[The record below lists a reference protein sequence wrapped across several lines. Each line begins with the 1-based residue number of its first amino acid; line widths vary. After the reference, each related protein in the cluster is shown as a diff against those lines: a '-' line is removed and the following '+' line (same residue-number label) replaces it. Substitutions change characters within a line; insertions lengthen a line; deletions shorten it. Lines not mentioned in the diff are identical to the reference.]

1 LEQQKQSALQQLQ
14 AKAKAAERAAAV
26 SSENFDGLEDD
37 VNQFIQLV
45 HQAAEEGLWE
55 IDLAFDNRSAVYLNR
70 IAEKVKDVLF
80 DVFILVDTGSRK
92 IKASWNSSNEV

>member
-80 DVFILVDTGSRK
+80 DVFILVDTGGRK
-92 IKASWNSSNEV
+92 IQASWNSSNEV

>member
-1 LEQQKQSALQQLQ
+1 MEQQKPSALQELQ

-55 IDLAFDNRSAVYLNR
+55 IDLAFDNRFAVYLNR

-80 DVFILVDTGSRK
+80 DVLILVDTGTRK
-92 IKASWNSSNEV
+92 IAASWNSSNEV